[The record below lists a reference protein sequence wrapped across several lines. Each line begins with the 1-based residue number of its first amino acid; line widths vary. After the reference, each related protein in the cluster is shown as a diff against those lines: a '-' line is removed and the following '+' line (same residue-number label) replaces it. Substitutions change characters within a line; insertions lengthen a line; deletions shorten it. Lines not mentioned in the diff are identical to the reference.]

1 MSLGRHTITLPA
13 ATADFLRI
21 AGILLDAGLI
31 VIVDADSAQPASVAA
46 ALSAADRVELSV
58 VADATGIA
66 LDATGSIL
74 TLPAGLQEDQT
85 EQIVETLRRAGRV
98 A

>member
-1 MSLGRHTITLPA
+1 
-13 ATADFLRI
+13 
-21 AGILLDAGLI
+21 
-31 VIVDADSAQPASVAA
+31 PASVAA
-46 ALSAADRVELSV
+46 ALPAADRVELSV
-58 VADATGIA
+58 AADATGIA

-74 TLPAGLQEDQT
+74 TVPADLQEDRI